1 MPLTLHETCNK
12 VAAFLAVDPSAG
24 GVSSLDWAPCRLT
37 APAPFFL
44 GKGTVM
50 ELLEFAAPAAMFVA
64 EVLLVVTVL
73 ARCRIHGGRP

>member
-1 MPLTLHETCNK
+1 
-12 VAAFLAVDPSAG
+12 
-24 GVSSLDWAPCRLT
+24 
-37 APAPFFL
+37 
-44 GKGTVM
+44 M